1 MDVLDKEELPNE
13 KEDVMEAKLIK
24 WMVKSQVRMI
34 L

>member
-1 MDVLDKEELPNE
+1 MDVLGKEELPNE
-13 KEDVMEAKLIK
+13 KEDVKETKLIK